1 MSKVYIEVGKRYI
14 AKNGTVV
21 GPMENAITAGLM
33 RCSNASLRQVDAPD
47 VSQIWNLDG
56 TVHRMDSSEEGHEL
70 VTEVKV
76 YNVEELALSA
86 ANFKLSQ
93 LQGEFNDLSNKF
105 AAAAAEVEKLK
116 SSRDEARTEAE
127 KWKGLYFQEKFFKDL
142 SINRKIA
149 PPFGRYASGGVVGAP
164 NTDVVRSLDK
174 RIDVAFD
181 AMSRLKS
188 DLENDRRSANGRA
201 IFFGSLG
208 SAMVVAVAFLAHFL
222 F

>member
-1 MSKVYIEVGKRYI
+1 MSKVYIEIGKRYI

-21 GPMENAITAGLM
+21 GPMEKAITAGLM

-70 VTEVKV
+70 VSELKI
-76 YNVEELALSA
+76 YSAEELALSA
-86 ANFKLSQ
+86 ASLRVSQ
-93 LQGEFNDLSNKF
+93 LEGELSSVRDN
-105 AAAAAEVEKLK
+105 L
-116 SSRDEARTEAE
+116 SSASADVRRLTASLEDARADSE

-142 SINRKIA
+142 SMSRKIA